1 MHFKYLLGMNK
12 WEEEEEEEEE
22 EGYKLVN
29 KYSDI
34 E

>member
-1 MHFKYLLGMNK
+1 MHFKYLLGMNE